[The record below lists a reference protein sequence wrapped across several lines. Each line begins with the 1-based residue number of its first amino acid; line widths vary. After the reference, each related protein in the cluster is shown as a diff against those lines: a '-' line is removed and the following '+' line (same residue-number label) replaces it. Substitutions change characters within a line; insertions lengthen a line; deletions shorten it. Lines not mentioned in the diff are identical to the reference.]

1 MNHFDVIIVGLGP
14 SGSIAAL
21 LLETYGIKVLA
32 IEKEKEIY
40 NLPRAV
46 TISDQG
52 FRMSQLAGIDHIYE
66 ENSTVLGGAR
76 FTDKDLNTIG
86 NAIELD
92 GLISPNGWPP
102 SSLFHQPY
110 TDQAIREKLNNSKV
124 EVLLEHEFKNL
135 NHIDNQN
142 VIKVFNLKEQK
153 EVEFT
158 CRYLIGSDGG
168 SSLVRKE
175 LNIQQIDLEYNRDW
189 VVVDVELM
197 NENTLGNQVI
207 QVCDR
212 ERLSTFVPSHLPFR
226 RWEYIIHEHEDKNTF
241 LDEKKIQELISK
253 WLKPE
258 EYRIIRKAVYQFHS
272 VIAKNFQKDNC
283 FLVGDAA
290 HQAPP
295 FMGEGMMSGYR
306 DAVNLAWKIAVTI
319 KNELNNKLLKSY
331 EEERIAHSKFVVEN
345 SAGIGEL
352 MEAYAQ
358 ASDPEEVPRELV
370 AKGYGSF
377 VLPNLS
383 NGLFFGGKAN
393 ETMHSGEIFPQ
404 PLQYHN
410 SKIVKRMDHILG
422 SKFCLVSESKFSVS
436 EENKRFLELLGCKSL
451 ILKKEYIDEN
461 SWLNFFME
469 QGKTYLIR
477 PDRYIF
483 GSTTS
488 HVTLNE
494 LIDDLK
500 IRINL
505 ENTI

>member
-1 MNHFDVIIVGLGP
+1 M
-14 SGSIAAL
+14 
-21 LLETYGIKVLA
+21 
-32 IEKEKEIY
+32 
-40 NLPRAV
+40 
-46 TISDQG
+46 
-52 FRMSQLAGIDHIYE
+52 
-66 ENSTVLGGAR
+66 
-76 FTDKDLNTIG
+76 
-86 NAIELD
+86 
-92 GLISPNGWPP
+92 
-102 SSLFHQPY
+102 
-110 TDQAIREKLNNSKV
+110 
-124 EVLLEHEFKNL
+124 
-135 NHIDNQN
+135 
-142 VIKVFNLKEQK
+142 
-153 EVEFT
+153 
-158 CRYLIGSDGG
+158 
-168 SSLVRKE
+168 
-175 LNIQQIDLEYNRDW
+175 
-189 VVVDVELM
+189 
-197 NENTLGNQVI
+197 
-207 QVCDR
+207 
-212 ERLSTFVPSHLPFR
+212 
-226 RWEYIIHEHEDKNTF
+226 
-241 LDEKKIQELISK
+241 
-253 WLKPE
+253 
-258 EYRIIRKAVYQFHS
+258 
-272 VIAKNFQKDNC
+272 
-283 FLVGDAA
+283 GDAA
-290 HQAPP
+290 HQNPP

-306 DAVNLAWKIAVTI
+306 DAFNLAWKISYV
-319 KNELNNKLLKSY
+319 LNNGFSDALLNSY
-331 EEERIAHSKFVVEN
+331 QEERRPHAKFVVEN

-358 ASDPEEVPRELV
+358 ASDTEEVPKELV

-393 ETMHSGEIFPQ
+393 EKMHSGEIFPQ

>member
-21 LLETYGIKVLA
+21 LLESYGIKVLA

-40 NLPRAV
+40 SLPRAV

-86 NAIELD
+86 NAIDLD
-92 GLISPNGWPP
+92 GLISQNGWPP

-110 TDQAIREKLNNSKV
+110 TDQAIREKLEKSRV
-124 EVLLEHEFKNL
+124 DILLEHQFQHLNYQDKKNT
-135 NHIDNQN
+135 
-142 VIKVFNLKEQK
+142 IKVLNLKDQE
-153 EVEFT
+153 EIEYT
-158 CRYLIGSDGG
+158 YRYLIGSDGG

-189 VVVDVELM
+189 VVVDVELK
-197 NENTLGNQVI
+197 NENTLGDQVI
-207 QVCDR
+207 QVCDA
-212 ERLSTFVPSHLPFR
+212 ERLTTFVPSHLPFR
-226 RWEYIIHEHEDKNTF
+226 RWEFIIHEHEDKNTF

-272 VIAKNFQKDNC
+272 VVAKNFQKDNC

-306 DAVNLAWKIAVTI
+306 DAVNLAWKIAATI
-319 KNELNNKLLKSY
+319 KNGLNEKLLESY
-331 EEERIAHSKFVVEN
+331 EQERIPHSKFVVKN

-352 MEAYAQ
+352 MEAYA
-358 ASDPEEVPRELV
+358 STKDPKEVPIDLV
-370 AKGYGSF
+370 EKGYGSF
-377 VLPNLS
+377 ILPNLS
-383 NGLFFGGKAN
+383 RGLFFGGKAN
-393 ETMHSGEIFPQ
+393 KTMHSGEIFPQ
-404 PLQYHN
+404 PVLYHN
-410 SKIVKRMDHILG
+410 KKIVKRMDHILG
-422 SKFCLVSESKFSVS
+422 SNFSLVSKYTFNVS
-436 EENKRFLELLGCKSL
+436 EENKRFLEMLGCKSL
-451 ILKKEYIDEN
+451 ILKDEYIEEN
-461 SWLNFFME
+461 SWLKFFME
-469 QGKTYLIR
+469 EEKAYLVR

-488 HVTLNE
+488 DVSLDE

-505 ENTI
+505 ENIK

>member
-1 MNHFDVIIVGLGP
+1 
-14 SGSIAAL
+14 
-21 LLETYGIKVLA
+21 
-32 IEKEKEIY
+32 
-40 NLPRAV
+40 
-46 TISDQG
+46 
-52 FRMSQLAGIDHIYE
+52 
-66 ENSTVLGGAR
+66 
-76 FTDKDLNTIG
+76 
-86 NAIELD
+86 
-92 GLISPNGWPP
+92 
-102 SSLFHQPY
+102 
-110 TDQAIREKLNNSKV
+110 
-124 EVLLEHEFKNL
+124 
-135 NHIDNQN
+135 
-142 VIKVFNLKEQK
+142 
-153 EVEFT
+153 
-158 CRYLIGSDGG
+158 
-168 SSLVRKE
+168 
-175 LNIQQIDLEYNRDW
+175 
-189 VVVDVELM
+189 
-197 NENTLGNQVI
+197 
-207 QVCDR
+207 VCDR

-226 RWEYIIHEHEDKNTF
+226 RWEFIIHEHEDKNTF

-258 EYRIIRKAVYQFHS
+258 EYRIIRKSVYQFHS

-488 HVTLNE
+488 YVTLNE

>member
-14 SGSIAAL
+14 TGSIAAL
-21 LLETYGIKVLA
+21 LLESYGIKVLA

-40 NLPRAV
+40 SLPRAV

-66 ENSTVLGGAR
+66 ENSTVLGGAC

-86 NAIELD
+86 NAIDLD
-92 GLISPNGWPP
+92 GLISQNGWPP

-110 TDQAIREKLNNSKV
+110 TDQAIREKLEKSRV
-124 EVLLEHEFKNL
+124 DILLEHQFQHLNYKDKKNT
-135 NHIDNQN
+135 
-142 VIKVFNLKEQK
+142 IKVLNLKDQE
-153 EVEFT
+153 EIEFT

-189 VVVDVELM
+189 VVVDVELK
-197 NENTLGNQVI
+197 NENILGDQVI
-207 QVCDR
+207 QVCDK
-212 ERLSTFVPSHLPFR
+212 ERLATFVPSHLPFR
-226 RWEYIIHEHEDKNTF
+226 RWEFIIHEHEDKNTF
-241 LDEKKIQELISK
+241 LDENKIQELISK

-272 VIAKNFQKDNC
+272 VVAKNFQKDNC

-306 DAVNLAWKIAVTI
+306 DAVNLAWKIAATI
-319 KNELNNKLLKSY
+319 KNGLNEKLLESY
-331 EEERIAHSKFVVEN
+331 ERERIPHSKFVVKN

-352 MEAYAQ
+352 MEAYATTK
-358 ASDPEEVPRELV
+358 DPKEVPLDLV
-370 AKGYGSF
+370 EKGYGSF
-377 VLPNLS
+377 ILPNLS
-383 NGLFFGGKAN
+383 RGLFFGGKAN

-404 PLQYHN
+404 PVLYHN
-410 SKIVKRMDHILG
+410 KKIVKRMDHILG
-422 SKFCLVSESKFSVS
+422 SNFSLVSKYPFNVS
-436 EENKRFLELLGCKSL
+436 EEDKRFLEMLGCKSL
-451 ILKKEYIDEN
+451 ILKKEYIEEN
-461 SWLNFFME
+461 SWLKFFME
-469 QGKTYLIR
+469 EDKVYLVR

-488 HVTLNE
+488 NVSLDE

-505 ENTI
+505 DNIK